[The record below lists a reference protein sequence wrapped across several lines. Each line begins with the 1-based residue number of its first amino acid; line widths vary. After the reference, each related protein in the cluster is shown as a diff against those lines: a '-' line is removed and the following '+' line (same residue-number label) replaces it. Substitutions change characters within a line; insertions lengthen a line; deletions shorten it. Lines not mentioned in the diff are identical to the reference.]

1 MTYPHIFT
9 RESVL
14 TGCGWPYRCR
24 CGLGSPTPTG
34 NADEQDGCP
43 SAMRDHIA
51 DLSRHEASIHKAAA
65 RAVEAERAAVV
76 KWLRESANAV
86 GSDGGRVLSPA
97 GRGLLLL
104 HADEIERGD
113 HIKEQA

>member
-1 MTYPHIFT
+1 MAEQIYAHRFT
-9 RESVL
+9 RETVL

-76 KWLRESANAV
+76 AFLRVGAALDPRSPLTGYADAV
-86 GSDGGRVLSPA
+86 
-97 GRGLLLL
+97 
-104 HADEIERGD
+104 ERGD
-113 HIKEQA
+113 HLKEQA